1 MVFRAGDRVRLLT
14 AVGGLLDCVFGRG
27 VGRLERRLLGAVGE
41 RRPFGWVAERLNA
54 PVLKTGNGE
63 SRSWVQIPPHPF
75 FWNGFFSAAEG
86 LFLPWND
93 GSGGVGGGWLAC
105 RWRLRS
111 SAPAHRNA
119 SARRTFPLSSSGAAG
134 ALTLEKPTRPR
145 RQLQHLV
152 RRLGVSRAS
161 HAAPAIGATRT
172 RLAYRTCRCRTQA
185 CPWTPGRTATQPPA
199 GDAVLGAVRPPRHG
213 GG

>member
-1 MVFRAGDRVRLLT
+1 MVSIWLAVSRFGSISLQGPTAGHADAEGLEGVSSLFSAVFPLRVS
-14 AVGGLLDCVFGRG
+14 G
-27 VGRLERRLLGAVGE
+27 V
-41 RRPFGWVAERLNA
+41 PS
-54 PVLKTGNGE
+54 PTLKTGNGE

-75 FWNGFFSAAEG
+75 FWNGFFLAAEG

-161 HAAPAIGATRT
+161 HAAPAISATRT

>member
-1 MVFRAGDRVRLLT
+1 MVSIWLAVSRFVSVSPVGTWSRLP
-14 AVGGLLDCVFGRG
+14 VENGPRSVSSWFSGVFVSG
-27 VGRLERRLLGAVGE
+27 VPETPL
-41 RRPFGWVAERLNA
+41 PT
-54 PVLKTGNGE
+54 LKTGNGE

-75 FWNGFFSAAEG
+75 FWNGFFLAAEG

-161 HAAPAIGATRT
+161 HAAPAISATRT